1 MSDEEWMR
9 SPLRRLTPRARG
21 QVESDE
27 QRLIRE
33 TMHDVIRFSKR
44 ARTADA
50 VEANRA
56 RGACQAARAL
66 LLSDQGLSAPVIG
79 IRMALERTVGL
90 STSRTASVRSG
101 SGLQQRRRGDPT
113 S

>member
-56 RGACQAARAL
+56 LGACQAARAI

-79 IRMALERTVGL
+79 IRMALEDGRPVDKPY
-90 STSRTASVRSG
+90 SERQVRKWLAAAKKG
-101 SGLQQRRRGDPT
+101 
-113 S
+113 